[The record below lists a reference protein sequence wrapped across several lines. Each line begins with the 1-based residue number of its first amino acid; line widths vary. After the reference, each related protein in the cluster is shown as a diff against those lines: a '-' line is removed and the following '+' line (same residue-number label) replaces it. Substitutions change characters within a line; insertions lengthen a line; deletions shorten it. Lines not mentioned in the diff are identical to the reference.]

1 MNSAR
6 PNARFRK
13 YGSGFITR
21 LRSCA
26 HSNLVSNIARQGLIS
41 IEDPFRISGMN
52 LTTYQSSTKKS
63 GEPYNSRKALKWIVR
78 IPGHSNISRHSFRVW
93 GLGFPNPLDRR
104 WLSNPLLLGH

>member
-26 HSNLVSNIARQGLIS
+26 HSDLVSDIALQGLIS
-41 IEDPFRISGMN
+41 KEDPSRMNTFQIFRDESED
-52 LTTYQSSTKKS
+52 L
-63 GEPYNSRKALKWIVR
+63 
-78 IPGHSNISRHSFRVW
+78 
-93 GLGFPNPLDRR
+93 
-104 WLSNPLLLGH
+104 